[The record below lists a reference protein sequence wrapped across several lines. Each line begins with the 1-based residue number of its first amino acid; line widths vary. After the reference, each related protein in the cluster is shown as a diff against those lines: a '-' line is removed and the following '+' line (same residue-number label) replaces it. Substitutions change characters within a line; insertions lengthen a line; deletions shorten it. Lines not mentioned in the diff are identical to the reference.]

1 MKKYWLR
8 STIFNLAFYVVTFAA
23 CIICLPTLFMPRSVF
38 MAVVHGWVWCVHVL
52 ERVIMNLH
60 FEIRGLE
67 NLPPDGTA
75 YIVAA
80 KHQSPYETF
89 KLHTLFGDP
98 AIILKQELLKI
109 PLWGAY
115 LKKSDVIAIDRTTP
129 ELAISS
135 IQEGARRMK
144 EQGRPII
151 IFPQGT
157 RVRTDETVQ
166 HKPYK
171 IGVARLQEATD
182 LPILPMALNTGYFW
196 PRSGWLRRPGRVVFE
211 FLPPIAPGMDRSA
224 LLAKLERDI
233 ETKSSELLEE
243 ATKKDSKSHNG
254 ISRGWVFLL
263 LLIASLSIS
272 YTVYW
277 RLIAEKVAEQHSI
290 FLIKTDTEDG
300 INPHNLAAIQRT
312 TTGVDISGFPGPLV
326 LQIEKESFEAIT
338 GTLEIEDIT
347 AQSFPF
353 PGLSILVDTGIVTIK
368 PRGFERPLMFETLK
382 ADFTPGA
389 KSIEIDYAYLS
400 RGTFQLLLKG
410 IISQDSM
417 GRPLLDL
424 TLSIEDHDY
433 LVDYLIAE
441 EALDERMTAFVRAGL
456 KGLERDGVVQ
466 MPIHSSD
473 GKVYAGPF
481 YIGTMPAPSQ
491 PMPVPA
497 STPQNEIQA
506 P

>member
-8 STIFNLAFYVVTFAA
+8 STIFNLAFYFVTLIA
-23 CIICLPTLFMPRSVF
+23 CIICLPTLFMPRAAF

-67 NLPPDGTA
+67 HLPADGQS

-144 EQGRPII
+144 QQGRPII

-157 RVRTDETVQ
+157 RVRVDETVQ

-171 IGVARLQEATD
+171 VGVARLQEATD

-196 PRSGWLRRPGRVVFE
+196 PRSGWLRKPGRVVFE
-211 FLPPIAPGMDRSA
+211 FLPPVMPGMDRSA
-224 LLAKLERDI
+224 LLGKLERDV
-233 ETKSSELLEE
+233 EAKSKELLDE
-243 ATKKDSKSHNG
+243 AIEKENAPKDGVSK
-254 ISRGWVFLL
+254 
-263 LLIASLSIS
+263 LLIFALFAIVSLCVS

-277 RLIAEKVAEQHSI
+277 HLIADKVAEQHSL
-290 FLIKTDTEDG
+290 FLIDDMQGESLSPDDFTG
-300 INPHNLAAIQRT
+300 MIRRT
-312 TTGVDISGFPGPLV
+312 SGATISGFPGPLV
-326 LQIEKESFEAIT
+326 MDIEQEYFE
-338 GTLEIEDIT
+338 TLFGSLTLEDIT

-353 PGLSILVDTGIVTIK
+353 PGLSILVDTGLVIVQ
-368 PRGFERPLMFETLK
+368 PRRFSHPLLFETLK
-382 ADFTPGA
+382 ADITPSS
-389 KSIEIDYAYLS
+389 KHIEIDYAYLKK
-400 RGTFQLLLKG
+400 GDFQMLLKG
-410 IISQDSM
+410 TIAQDDF
-417 GRPLLDL
+417 GRPLLNL

-433 LVDYLIAE
+433 LIDYLISE
-441 EALDERMTAFVRAGL
+441 EALDDRMALFVRAGMQ
-456 KGLERDGVVQ
+456 GLERDGVVE
-466 MPIHSSD
+466 MPIHSTD

-481 YIGTMPAPSQ
+481 FIGTMPVPPQPAPPQ
-491 PMPVPA
+491 PPEPA
-497 STPQNEIQA
+497 IWQNE
-506 P
+506 

>member
-8 STIFNLAFYVVTFAA
+8 STLFNLAFYMVTLIA
-23 CIICLPTLFMPRSVF
+23 CIICLPTLFMPRRAF

-67 NLPPDGTA
+67 HLPADGTA

-182 LPILPMALNTGYFW
+182 LPILPMALNSGYFW

-211 FLPPIAPGMDRSA
+211 FLPPIMPGMDRSA
-224 LLAKLERDI
+224 LLARLERDV
-233 ETKSSELLEE
+233 EDKSNALLEE
-243 ATKKDSKSHNG
+243 AAKKESAPKGGVSK
-254 ISRGWVFLL
+254 
-263 LLIASLSIS
+263 LLIFALFALVSLCIS
-272 YTVYW
+272 YSVYW
-277 RLIAEKVAEQHSI
+277 HLIAEKVAEQHSI
-290 FLIKTDTEDG
+290 FLIKTDTDEGVTPNDF
-300 INPHNLAAIQRT
+300 AAIRRT

-326 LQIEKESFEAIT
+326 LKIERETFETIT
-338 GTLEIEDIT
+338 GMLEIENII

-353 PGLSILVDTGIVTIK
+353 PGASILIDTGIVTVQ

-382 ADFTPGA
+382 AEFTPGA
-389 KSIEIDYAYLS
+389 EQIEIDYAYLS

-410 IISQDSM
+410 FISQDPLN
-417 GRPLLDL
+417 RPVLDL

-441 EALDERMTAFVRAGL
+441 DVLDDRMAAFVRAGMN
-456 KGLERDGVVQ
+456 GLEHDGVVQ

-481 YIGTMPAPSQ
+481 YLGTMPTPAQ
-491 PMPVPA
+491 AQVPVPA
-497 STPQNEIQA
+497 P
-506 P
+506 